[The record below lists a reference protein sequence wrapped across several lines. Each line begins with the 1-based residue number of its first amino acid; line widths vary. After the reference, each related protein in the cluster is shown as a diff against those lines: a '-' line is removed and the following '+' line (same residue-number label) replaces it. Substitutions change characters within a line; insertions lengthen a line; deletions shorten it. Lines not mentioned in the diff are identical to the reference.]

1 MIESHQIRILHALRI
16 ALAFVCTFMVVH
28 MLGIHERSWPLITVV
43 VVLVPTQDRKG
54 LFYRAAQRI
63 AGTFLGAAIG
73 LLALW
78 VETFSQPAM
87 IVLCAFG
94 ASLCGYF
101 YHSRHPY
108 AALIMG
114 VTMAVVV
121 NAPAGDIH
129 TALMRILGVLLGCLL
144 ATFFGSVFVIRP
156 KQLQQS
162 PAPAGRNETE

>member
-1 MIESHQIRILHALRI
+1 MISSQQIRILHALRI

-28 MLGIHERSWPLITVV
+28 LLGIHERSWPLITVV
-43 VVLVPTQDRKG
+43 VVLVPTQNRKG
-54 LFYRAAQRI
+54 LLYRAAQRI
-63 AGTFLGAAIG
+63 AGTLIGAAIG

-108 AALIMG
+108 AALILG

-129 TALMRILGVLLGCLL
+129 TALMRIMGVLLGCLL
-144 ATFFGSVFVIRP
+144 ATFFGSVFVIP
-156 KQLQQS
+156 KPEHQKS
-162 PAPAGRNETE
+162 SAPAGANHTE